1 MEHCKENK
9 FVSAVVYM
17 YNDEKYITTFIENL
31 DKMLSDNFNKY
42 EIVIVNDKSKDKGL
56 DFIKKYADNKKESTI
71 SVINMSHHQGL
82 ESSMNA
88 GNDFAIGD
96 FVFEFDSV
104 YVDYEWDVLMD
115 VYNYALTGYDIV
127 SASVDKKSGF
137 FSRWYYRIFNYY
149 ANFENALGQE
159 TFRMLSR
166 RAINRIKSIT
176 QTIPY
181 RKAAYANCGLKISV
195 LKYKCNHKIKKSYYN
210 QNVNRMNLAL
220 DTLVLFTDIAYRIT
234 IILSIVMMLIT
245 IGVAV
250 FALFYKLTNNPVEGW
265 TTTILFLAFGF
276 FGLFLILSMII
287 KYLAIL
293 VKLNFNKKEYLFESI
308 EKL

>member
-250 FALFYKLTNNPVEGW
+250 FALFYKL
-265 TTTILFLAFGF
+265 
-276 FGLFLILSMII
+276 
-287 KYLAIL
+287 
-293 VKLNFNKKEYLFESI
+293 
-308 EKL
+308 